1 MKPLLLAIGVALPL
15 GLVIKGLHPRFRYN
29 TIIPLATATWI
40 AALLSIRTAKIGM
53 PKKPANDDPGNQGL
67 FHAYSGLGEDQH
79 WSQSELANFFNSIS
93 ATTLGVTTSTEA
105 NSLLGIEVRAILM
118 SCSQQHLSQPA
129 AKAFPDSY
137 SLVGEISKKWNDG
150 TIKLQLVSMQ
160 RYIPSKAN
168 IRALSCFSSDGSLH
182 ILVNS
187 PDEGNS
193 KRQPFATNNYQFIA
207 EIMLHAGA
215 EFFMGMTHDCGVLAE
230 SLPAC
235 RQASGHEKYKV
246 SESVRREIA
255 KDESPETR
263 AFAISSSK
271 NDLLQQSCF
280 GLDCDLMWDKL
291 PGEIRSI
298 LFRRC
303 LGEQY
308 DLTSANSQ
316 WLKRALLKES
326 KIDLQT
332 FIAQCDFGVLLAMNK
347 LRFFKSLKA
356 DESLEKLAG
365 LSRRNMQSPNS
376 DDFQFDSEPTLYK
389 KYIANPLIG
398 IYHGIGIWLKFFIVS
413 LVADPEFHR
422 ELRFTLAVRSQL
434 FSNVATFLL
443 STVWIMAK
451 KAQALVLPWFLV
463 GKADSSAPDQLL
475 TISPV
480 SQS

>member
-1 MKPLLLAIGVALPL
+1 MAIGVGLPL
-15 GLVIKGLHPRFRYN
+15 GIGLKAIDEHNVYF
-29 TIIPLATATWI
+29 TIVPLGTATWI
-40 AALLSIRTAKIGM
+40 AAILSIRTAKIGM
-53 PKKPANDDPGNQGL
+53 PRKPANRDPGNQGL

-79 WSQSELANFFNSIS
+79 WSQSELANFFNNIS
-93 ATTLGVTTSTEA
+93 ATTLGLTTSTEA

-160 RYIPSKAN
+160 RYLPSKAN
-168 IRALSCFSSDGSLH
+168 IRAISCFGTDGSLH
-182 ILVNS
+182 ILVNL
-187 PDEGNS
+187 PEEGS
-193 KRQPFATNNYQFIA
+193 SARRPFANNNYQFIA

-215 EFFMGMTHDCGVLAE
+215 EFLMGMTHDSSVLVE

-235 RQASGHEKYKV
+235 RQVSGHEKYKV
-246 SESVRREIA
+246 SESVRRETA
-255 KDESPETR
+255 ADESPENR
-263 AFAISSSK
+263 ALAISNAK
-271 NDLLQQSCF
+271 KELIQQSCF

-303 LGEQY
+303 LGERY

-316 WLKRALLKES
+316 WLKRALLKDS
-326 KIDLQT
+326 RIDLHT
-332 FIAQCDFGVLLAMNK
+332 FVAQCDFGVLLAMNK

-356 DESLEKLAG
+356 EESLEKLAG

-376 DDFQFDSEPTLYK
+376 DDFQFDSEPTSYK
-389 KYIANPLIG
+389 KYITGPLLS
-398 IYHGIGIWLKFFIVS
+398 IYHGTGIWLKFFIVS

-422 ELRFTLAVRSQL
+422 ELRFTLAVRSQI

-443 STVWIMAK
+443 STIWIIAK
-451 KAQALVLPWFLV
+451 KAQNLLLPWFLV
-463 GKADSSAPDQLL
+463 RHRNPSSR
-475 TISPV
+475 ISH
-480 SQS
+480 